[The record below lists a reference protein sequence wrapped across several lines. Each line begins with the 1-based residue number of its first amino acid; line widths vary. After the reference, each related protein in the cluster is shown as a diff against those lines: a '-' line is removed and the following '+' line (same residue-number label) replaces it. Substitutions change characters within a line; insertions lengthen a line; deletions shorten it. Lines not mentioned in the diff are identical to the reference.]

1 MPAAVRPDEHDES
14 QHQDATASN
23 KKLKTVLGLGSPSL
37 KDTAEDAV
45 ASSGQKPKRSNT
57 FARQSFDTAKR
68 SYNQKKRNRQD
79 RSSVTETDFFEPD
92 AIVIA
97 SSDEHPIPTL
107 ENKMKTVNS
116 NGTFRRPPVR
126 MDAQDGPW
134 SVSVAET
141 PHDARSYSLYIKS
154 EFRFSFTKCGL
165 GAVWWTAFSL
175 SYLLEMWYAVV

>member
-1 MPAAVRPDEHDES
+1 MPAAVRPDKS
-14 QHQDATASN
+14 QHQSATASSKN
-23 KKLKTVLGLGSPSL
+23 KSVLDPSSPLKGA
-37 KDTAEDAV
+37 AEDTV
-45 ASSGQKPKRSNT
+45 ASGGQKTKRSST

-68 SYNQKKRNRQD
+68 SYNQKRRSRQD
-79 RSSVTETDFFEPD
+79 RSSVAETDFFEPD

-97 SSDEHPIPTL
+97 SSNEHPIPTI

-116 NGTFRRPPVR
+116 DTTFRRPPVR

-154 EFRFSFTKCGL
+154 EFRLPFSKCRL
-165 GAVWWTAFSL
+165 GAFW
-175 SYLLEMWYAVV
+175 

>member
-1 MPAAVRPDEHDES
+1 MPAAVRPGEHYKS
-14 QHQDATASN
+14 QHQDAPASSRQF
-23 KKLKTVLGLGSPSL
+23 KTVLNLGSH
-37 KDTAEDAV
+37 KDTLQGTV
-45 ASSGQKPKRSNT
+45 ASSGHKTKRSNA

-79 RSSVTETDFFEPD
+79 RSSVAETDFFEPD

-97 SSDEHPIPTL
+97 SPDEHPIPTI
-107 ENKMKTVNS
+107 ENKMRAVNA

-165 GAVWWTAFSL
+165 GIVWWIAFISHL
-175 SYLLEMWYAVV
+175 AEMCGGLK

>member
-1 MPAAVRPDEHDES
+1 MPAAVRPSEHDKS
-14 QHQDATASN
+14 QHQDAPALTKQS
-23 KKLKTVLGLGSPSL
+23 KTVLGPVSPSP
-37 KDTAEDAV
+37 KDTAGDTV
-45 ASSGQKPKRSNT
+45 ATGGQKSKRPST

-68 SYNQKKRNRQD
+68 SYKKRNRQD
-79 RSSVTETDFFEPD
+79 RTSIAETDIFEPD

-97 SSDEHPIPTL
+97 SSDENPIPTI
-107 ENKMKTVNS
+107 ENKMKAVNG

-154 EFRFSFTKCGL
+154 EFLVFIYQ
-165 GAVWWTAFSL
+165 V
-175 SYLLEMWYAVV
+175 